1 MTPSVPRDD
10 GAAPPSLAGRF
21 SRISTGFKMFV
32 VLSIAL
38 LPLGLIAFFAS
49 AQSSRT
55 ADFER
60 RAIVRIA
67 LTESAR
73 TLGAEIA
80 ADISALQQATDSIQA
95 DPINPQA
102 CSLAQSVLQTQSTRA
117 PRFAI
122 FTSLGELRCASPGF
136 APPRPLVTTRDPAI
150 AAMIDPGSE
159 ALRLVIKSSSGAAVA
174 VAHYPRAQLAET
186 VRPVGYVPP
195 HTLALAEEE
204 GDGAAIDLSD
214 NLTRTPLMRTDTVV
228 HATGIADLV
237 LVMTVGRVPFTS
249 AEILSLLT
257 PLLMWLAAATIGW
270 LVVDRL
276 MIAPLRRLEAEVS
289 AYQPGGDV
297 TFRRLTGPSEELRQL
312 GQSFRTLGDAV
323 SAHEAEMA
331 EGLARQTKLTREVHH
346 RVKNN
351 LQVVASLINL
361 HARAAKSDEAT
372 AAYASIQR
380 RVDALSV
387 VHRNHYAELEENL
400 GLALRPLIAEIAS
413 NFRANAP
420 ELGPKP
426 VITLEINPLH
436 VSQDV
441 AVAISFLVTELLELA
456 LLVDRGAAI
465 AITATRTETPGRIL
479 LGMRSAALIRTPQF
493 DQVYAQGF
501 SRVVEGLSR
510 QLRSPIARDDE
521 NGGFAIQVPVLDDE
535 TQKKD

>member
-1 MTPSVPRDD
+1 MTVSLPRDD
-10 GAAPPSLAGRF
+10 GAAPPSLGGRL

-32 VLSIAL
+32 ILSVAL
-38 LPLGLIAFFAS
+38 LPLGIIAFLAS

-55 ADFER
+55 ADLER

-80 ADISALQQATDSIQA
+80 ADVSALQQAADSIQA
-95 DPINPQA
+95 DPLNPQA
-102 CSLAQSVLQTQSTRA
+102 CALVVSVLRTQSGQA
-117 PRFAI
+117 PRFAV
-122 FTSLGELRCASPGF
+122 FTSLGELRCASPRF
-136 APPRPLVTTRDPAI
+136 SPPRPLVTTRDPALS
-150 AAMIDPGSE
+150 AMIDPGAE
-159 ALRLVIKSSSGAAVA
+159 RLRLVIRSGSGAAVA
-174 VAHYPRAQLAET
+174 VAEYPRAQLTET

-195 HTLALAEEE
+195 HMLTLAQEE
-204 GDGAAIDLSD
+204 GDGVSIDLSD
-214 NLTRTPLMRTDTVV
+214 NLARTPFMRTDTVV
-228 HATGIADLV
+228 HATGIADLA

-276 MIAPLRRLEAEVS
+276 LIAPLKRLEGEVS
-289 AYQPGGDV
+289 AYQPGDTMAFARV
-297 TFRRLTGPSEELRQL
+297 TGPSEELRQL
-312 GQSFRTLGDAV
+312 GQSFRKLGDTV

-413 NFRANAP
+413 NFRASAP
-420 ELGPKP
+420 ETGPKP
-426 VITLEINPLH
+426 TITLEISPLH
-436 VSQDV
+436 VGQDV
-441 AVAISFLVTELLELA
+441 AVAIAFLITELLELA
-456 LLVDRGAAI
+456 LLVDRAAAI
-465 AITATRTETPGRIL
+465 TITATRADVPGRITL
-479 LGMRSAALIRTPQF
+479 SIRSRALIVTPHF
-493 DQVYAQGF
+493 EEINAQGF
-501 SRVVEGLSR
+501 GRVIEGLSR
-510 QLRSPIARDDE
+510 QLRSPIARDAE
-521 NGGFAIQVPVLDDE
+521 TGGFAIQLAVLDDSA
-535 TQKKD
+535 KK